1 MNKIRYYYILL
12 ATLLTLSTHK
22 VYSTETETDSIAET
36 LYVKVDSLLRLQQYD
51 EMYIQAKN
59 LLAYAMDKDLNH
71 YLGDSYKHIGAYFLS
86 IKNLDSAYFY
96 YNKSAS
102 YYAICGDS
110 LKEGKVYIIIGYR
123 YYENDNYNE
132 AINYYRKGLK
142 KIKNTD
148 DHFWKGLTNENIGF
162 ILFEQSDYYH
172 ALKHYQDAIPEFLA
186 IEAYENVGRIYD
198 KIGITYRKTKDKVK
212 EEEAYMLAINYLE
225 KIDTTVSL
233 GMTYNNLSEM
243 YLDNG
248 KTDEG
253 LELLEKAKK
262 VYISL
267 DYQLGLCGYYSV
279 LAYYYAE
286 LDPPDNENVIKYCNL
301 SIPIAE
307 EYGDFRQYADA
318 TAYAGEAY
326 LRIKQPTSALSI
338 LKKGYKAA
346 NEHNFKHEKLK
357 LSHILSVTYKELNN
371 PVQAL
376 KYLEI
381 HTELND
387 SILNEEKMK
396 EFTQLDMSFKFHQEQ
411 IKDSIHQLQL
421 DQEVKYKHEKELL
434 AQKQAKLIFV
444 FTTALII
451 LIAVFIFIYAR
462 RNKKQAV
469 ILNEK
474 NILINKSLEEKELLL
489 KEIHHRVKNSLQLVS
504 SLLELQSKDIHD
516 EKALESIHEGQERV
530 RAIALIHQKLY
541 QNENLTNI
549 DFNEYTTLLTNEI
562 KGIYPVTR
570 GVNIEIDIVD
580 MHFDIDTAI
589 PLGLILNEL
598 ITNAFKYA
606 FSDKKGNRLSITI
619 KEKNEDTYI
628 LTIRDSGKGLQT
640 DFDLS
645 NTSSL
650 GLRLVKRLAKQLHGS
665 LNYKCQN
672 GCVFQI
678 VFKDT
683 NQRRMS
689 E

>member
-1 MNKIRYYYILL
+1 MNKIFYFYKLL
-12 ATLLTLSTHK
+12 AIFLTLSFYMTI
-22 VYSTETETDSIAET
+22 SAETVKDSIAENH
-36 LYVKVDSLLRLQQYD
+36 LSIIDSLKKRNQNNEIYV
-51 EMYIQAKN
+51 QAKV
-59 LLAYAMDKDLNH
+59 LLVYAKEKGLNFYIGEAYKYM
-71 YLGDSYKHIGAYFLS
+71 GSYFTS
-86 IKNLDSAYFY
+86 IKNLDSAHFY
-96 YNKSAS
+96 YNKSANS
-102 YYAICGDS
+102 YAICGDS
-110 LKEGKVYIIIGYR
+110 LKEGRVYIIIGYR

-132 AINYYRKGLK
+132 AINYYRKGLEK
-142 KIKNTD
+142 LKNTND
-148 DHFWKGLTNENIGF
+148 NFWKGLANENIGF
-162 ILFEQSDYYH
+162 LLFEQGDYFL
-172 ALKHYQDAIPEFLA
+172 ALKHYHDALHEYSV
-186 IEAYENVGRIYD
+186 IEAYERVG
-198 KIGITYRKTKDKVK
+198 KIHTKMGIIYRKTNDKDK
-212 EEEAYMLAINYLE
+212 EEEAYLSAINYLK

-233 GMTYNNLSEM
+233 GMAYNNLSEL

-253 LELLEKAKK
+253 LEMLERAKTI
-262 VYISL
+262 YTNL
-267 DYQLGLCGYYSV
+267 DYQLGLCSYYSV
-279 LAYYYAE
+279 LAYYYSQ
-286 LDPPDNENVIKYCNL
+286 LDPPDDENVIKYCNL

-307 EYGDFRQYADA
+307 EYEDFRQYADVSA
-318 TAYAGEAY
+318 TAGEAY
-326 LRIKQPTSALSI
+326 LRKMLPVSALRI

-357 LSHILSVTYKELNN
+357 LSHIVSVTYKELNN
-371 PVQAL
+371 STEAL

-381 HTELND
+381 YTELND
-387 SILNEEKMK
+387 SILNEEKIK
-396 EFTQLDMSFKFHQEQ
+396 EFTQLDMAFTFRQEQ
-411 IKDSIHQLQL
+411 IKDSIDQLQL
-421 DQEVKYKHEKELL
+421 DQEVKYRHEKELQ

-451 LIAVFIFIYAR
+451 LIALFIIIYAR

-504 SLLELQSKDIHD
+504 SLLQLQSKDIHD
-516 EKALESIHEGQERV
+516 IKALESIHEGQERV

-562 KGIYPVTR
+562 KGIYPATL

-589 PLGLILNEL
+589 PIGLILNEL

-606 FSDKKGNRLSITI
+606 FSEKKGNRLSITI
-619 KEKNEDTYI
+619 KKENEDRFLLLVTDNG
-628 LTIRDSGKGLQT
+628 TGLPE
-640 DFDLS
+640 DVDLS
-645 NTSSL
+645 NTFSL

-665 LNYKCQN
+665 LNYKNEN
-672 GCVFQI
+672 GSIFQI
-678 VFKDT
+678 AFKDT

-689 E
+689 D